1 MERREH
7 RILVVDDDA
16 AIRSLLVTVLRR
28 RGLRADSARD
38 GKEALEL
45 LALCRYSVLL
55 LDLMMPT
62 MTGWEVL
69 DILATAAERPEVIVL
84 TAGVEP
90 SSLRSQIVRA
100 TIRKPFD
107 LDLIVGAVVGCLE
120 TIETPVQ
127 PDSCP
132 PAEASQRPI
141 PPESN

>member
-28 RGLRADSARD
+28 RGLHVDSARD
-38 GKEALEL
+38 GKEALEH

-69 DILATAAERPEVIVL
+69 DILQNTAARPEIIVL

-90 SSLRSQIVRA
+90 SALRSQIVRA

-107 LDLIVGAVVGCLE
+107 LEIIVAAVVGCLE
-120 TIETPVQ
+120 VIETPIQ
-127 PDSCP
+127 
-132 PAEASQRPI
+132 
-141 PPESN
+141 PESCLPAGPEHRNISDTN